1 MLMPLFSQSEKITPP
16 LNLNLMKKSIQ
27 VLALLL
33 LVVCSASAQQEKGI
47 IGSTNWLSNWT
58 EFKPSKVDYGEANQI
73 LAGNISTNTKL
84 LKKNIYLL
92 QGPVYVNNNAVLT
105 IEPGTVIIGD
115 FVSGAALVITK
126 GASIIADGLET
137 DPIVFTSNR
146 SVKKAGDWGGII
158 ILGDAPINKFGGV
171 ASVNYDLDNAMTVYG
186 GSNAA
191 ATSGILRFVRIE
203 YAGKKVKGSGN
214 FNGLFLGGV
223 GNKTTIENVMVSYCA
238 GDSFE
243 VYGGDVVMNK
253 MISLK
258 ANGIDYKFN
267 FGAQGKIDNS
277 LAIRSSYISSNTS
290 ASRCFDLA
298 SYDQK
303 SEVDF
308 NKKQTN
314 IAASNMTFVNDS
326 GDLAADTQN
335 GLIKDAIRVAE
346 NSFLEL
352 KRSVISGFNP
362 AVVLDAKIEVTAPNL
377 KKIKLEQ
384 LYINFCKGNIFTE
397 FNPNNEE
404 LENWYGNSAFF
415 NVYDKKN
422 NTEAFLDF
430 FNEKRPDFRLRISKI
445 TASNNN

>member
-1 MLMPLFSQSEKITPP
+1 
-16 LNLNLMKKSIQ
+16 MKKNIHF
-27 VLALLL
+27 LALLL
-33 LVVCSASAQQEKGI
+33 LIVCSANAQQEKGI

-58 EFKPSKVDYGEANQI
+58 EFKPAKEDYGEANQI
-73 LAGNISTNTKL
+73 LAGNISSNTKL

-92 QGPVYVNNNAVLT
+92 QGPVYVTNNAILT

-126 GASIIADGLET
+126 GASIIAEGLET

-146 SVKKAGDWGGII
+146 SVKKAGDWGGLI

-186 GSNAA
+186 GSNPAA
-191 ATSGILRFVRIE
+191 SSGSLRFVRIE
-203 YAGKKVKGSGN
+203 YAGKKVRGSGN

-223 GNKTTIENVMVSYCA
+223 GSKTTLENVMVSYCA

-243 VYGGDVVMNK
+243 VFGGDVVMNK

-258 ANGIDYKFN
+258 SNGIDYKFN
-267 FGAQGKIDNS
+267 YGVQCKIDNS
-277 LAIRSSYISSNTS
+277 IAIRSSYISSNTA
-290 ASRCFDLA
+290 ASRCFDIA

-303 SEVDF
+303 GEVDF
-308 NKKQTN
+308 NKKQSN
-314 IAASNMTFVNDS
+314 VVASNLTFVNDS
-326 GDLAADTQN
+326 EDLAADIQS
-335 GLIKDAIRVAE
+335 GLIKDAVRVAE
-346 NSFLEL
+346 DSFLEL
-352 KRSVISGFNP
+352 KKSVISGFNP
-362 AVVLDAKIEVTAPNL
+362 AVVLDAKIQVTAANL
-377 KKIKLEQ
+377 KKIRLEQ

-397 FNPNNEE
+397 FNPENEE

-422 NTEAFLDF
+422 NAETFLDF
-430 FNEKRPDFRLRISKI
+430 SNEKRPDFRLRISKI

>member
-1 MLMPLFSQSEKITPP
+1 
-16 LNLNLMKKSIQ
+16 MKKSIQ

>member
-1 MLMPLFSQSEKITPP
+1 
-16 LNLNLMKKSIQ
+16 MKKSIQ

-33 LVVCSASAQQEKGI
+33 LVVCSATAQQEKGI
-47 IGSTNWLSNWT
+47 IGSTNWMNNWT
-58 EFKPSKVDYGEANQI
+58 EFKPSKVDYGEPNQI
-73 LAGNISTNTKL
+73 LAGNITENTKL
-84 LKKNIYLL
+84 LKKNIYSL
-92 QGPVYVNNNAVLT
+92 QGPVYVTNNAVLT

-126 GASIIADGLET
+126 GATIIADGLET

-146 SVKKAGDWGGII
+146 SVKKAGDWGGLV

-171 ASVNYDLDNAMTVYG
+171 GSINYDLDNALTVYG
-186 GSNAA
+186 GNNPAA
-191 ATSGILRFVRIE
+191 SSGILRYVRIE

-214 FNGLFLGGV
+214 FSGLFMGGV
-223 GNKTTIENVMVSYCA
+223 GNKTILENVMVSFCA
-238 GDSFE
+238 GDAFE

-253 MISLK
+253 MVSLK
-258 ANGIDYKFN
+258 TNGIDYKFN

-277 LAIRSSYISSNTS
+277 IAIRSSYISSNTG

-303 SEVDF
+303 AEVDF
-308 NKKQTN
+308 TKKQTN
-314 IAASNMTFVNDS
+314 IVASNMTFVNDS
-326 GDLAADTQN
+326 DDLAADTQN
-335 GLIKDAIRVAE
+335 GLIKDAVRVAE
-346 NSFLEL
+346 NTFLEL

-362 AVVLDAKIEVTAPNL
+362 AVVLDAKIDITVPNL
-377 KKIKLEQ
+377 KKVKLEQ
-384 LYINFCKGNIFTE
+384 LYINYCKGNIFTE

-415 NVYDKKN
+415 NVYDKKSN
-422 NTEAFLDF
+422 ADAFLEF
-430 FNEKRPDFRLRISKI
+430 FNEKRPDFRLKISKI

>member
-1 MLMPLFSQSEKITPP
+1 
-16 LNLNLMKKSIQ
+16 MKKSIQ
-27 VLALLL
+27 VIALLL

>member
-1 MLMPLFSQSEKITPP
+1 MEKSFQI
-16 LNLNLMKKSIQ
+16 
-27 VLALLL
+27 LALLL
-33 LVVCSASAQQEKGI
+33 FVACGANAQQEKGI

-58 EFKPSKVDYGEANQI
+58 EFKPAKVDYGEPNQI

-84 LKKNIYLL
+84 LKKNVYLL
-92 QGPVYVNNNAVLT
+92 QGAVYVDNNAVLT

-115 FVSGAALVITK
+115 FDSGAALVITK
-126 GASIIADGLET
+126 GASIVADGLET
-137 DPIVFTSNR
+137 DSIVFTSNR
-146 SVKKAGDWGGII
+146 SVKKAGDWGGIV

-171 ASVNYDLDNAMTVYG
+171 ASVNYDLDNALTVYG
-186 GSNAA
+186 GNNPVAS
-191 ATSGILRFVRIE
+191 SGTLRYVRIE
-203 YAGKKVKGSGN
+203 YAGKKVRGSGN

-223 GNKTTIENVMVSYCA
+223 GNKTVIENVMVSFCA
-238 GDSFE
+238 GDSYE

-253 MISLK
+253 MVSLK
-258 ANGIDYKFN
+258 ASGIDYKFN
-267 FGAQGKIDNS
+267 YGVQCKIDNS

-298 SYDQK
+298 SYEQK

-314 IAASNMTFVNDS
+314 VVATNLTFVNDS
-326 GDLAADTQN
+326 GDLVADMQN
-335 GLIKDAIRVAE
+335 GLIKDAVRVAE
-346 NSFLEL
+346 NTFLEL
-352 KRSVISGFNP
+352 KKSVISGFNP
-362 AVVLDAKIEVTAPNL
+362 AVVLDAKMEVTAPNL

-397 FNPNNEE
+397 FNPENEE

-422 NTEAFLDF
+422 NSEAFIDF
-430 FNEKRPDFRLRISKI
+430 SNEKRPDFRLRISKI